1 MVNSVHSDHPASPR
15 HRRVRSMDA
24 LSVSHSSDEEDEDR
38 VLFRKSRERERWKSA
53 ALLSQPS
60 DAGDLAN
67 TVVNMPDII
76 ISNNGVDVFVER
88 ASVKSGSVAH
98 SPRKFTGQTSE
109 VVSDVVSG
117 QALSGGHA
125 EDGTTSPPTSPR
137 GRRRRELRKL
147 LTMQENDPEL
157 LPDDP
162 NNFFGFQEKQKN
174 AEAAS
179 KRALPLIKTRK
190 FKVWFMIAVGQL
202 IAILIG
208 TMILVYGDRSV
219 KQTFQLWRWFYLI
232 ALLPAGWLLAN
243 LLTLLLIVLV
253 EKTMMTVVNALYFA
267 YALRKHIRWVMRA
280 LNIFLCWTL
289 MMTIQTQAQ
298 DSGVNQVYEWIAR
311 LLGCVIVFTLG
322 NLVKRL
328 LAKMMALKFHA
339 TSHHSKMTESLRKEH
354 YLKAL
359 LRPRM
364 RALQNEENQG
374 NSKLNFLPWKK
385 ASRENY
391 EIDIKIDDTLKS
403 DDEDPSR
410 SRPADAPHDMRALPL
425 PQFSMKSEDVDP
437 HKRARMI
444 NNLSKLEHY
453 VRKSTFSVTFR
464 DELNRVEESNLN
476 SEMEVNRVAYY
487 LFWNVK
493 ADMATR
499 YIQMSDLENFL
510 YPAEIPQ
517 AFETFDVDKDGKIS
531 LMDCAAAVGQIY
543 KERSNLASTLRDARS
558 INKTLEVL
566 IGLSVHVLF
575 IFFYLMI
582 FNTGGSITD
591 AWISFSGILLAFSFL
606 FAGAAQIAFENII
619 FLYSVRSYV
628 TGDILLVDG
637 DYLEVT
643 EMSIN
648 YTCFS
653 SDINR
658 KVWIPNNIIR
668 QKTFVNLSD
677 SGSKFEAYGI
687 LVDFDSD
694 PTLLTEIEDMLARL
708 HKESPK
714 EYGPSYRCKYSDSV
728 DPFKVKIQVLI
739 EYTHPGIDLRRT
751 AFARSAVL
759 EKIAEILRA
768 RGIPYTLPAIRGENP
783 QEPGATIDVEKTET
797 KIQQPTQPTRRN
809 PLNVLR
815 NRGMAARLSGQGDP
829 PTE

>member
-1 MVNSVHSDHPASPR
+1 M
-15 HRRVRSMDA
+15 
-24 LSVSHSSDEEDEDR
+24 
-38 VLFRKSRERERWKSA
+38 
-53 ALLSQPS
+53 
-60 DAGDLAN
+60 
-67 TVVNMPDII
+67 
-76 ISNNGVDVFVER
+76 
-88 ASVKSGSVAH
+88 
-98 SPRKFTGQTSE
+98 
-109 VVSDVVSG
+109 SDVASG

-125 EDGTTSPPTSPR
+125 EDGTTSLPTSPR
-137 GRRRRELRKL
+137 GRRRDLRKL
-147 LTMQENDPEL
+147 LTMQDDDPAL
-157 LPDDP
+157 LPEDP

-179 KRALPLIKTRK
+179 NQKPPLIRTRK
-190 FKVWFMIAVGQL
+190 FRVWFMIAVGQL
-202 IAILIG
+202 VAILIG

-219 KQTFQLWRWFYLI
+219 KQDFQLWRWFYLI
-232 ALLPAGWLLAN
+232 ALLPAGWVLAN
-243 LLTLLLIVLV
+243 LLTLLFIVLV

-298 DSGVNQVYEWIAR
+298 DKGVNQVYEWIAR
-311 LLGCVIVFTLG
+311 VLGCIIVFTLG
-322 NLVKRL
+322 NLLKRL

-339 TSHHSKMTESLRKEH
+339 TSHHAKMTESLRKEH

-364 RALQNEENQG
+364 KALKNEEEKQG
-374 NSKLNFLPWKK
+374 NLKLNFLQPWRKLSQ
-385 ASRENY
+385 ANY
-391 EIDIKIDDTLKS
+391 DIDIKIDNGLRS
-403 DDEDPSR
+403 DDEDPSK

-425 PQFSMKSEDVDP
+425 PQFSMKSDDIDP

-464 DELNRVEESNLN
+464 DELNRLEESKLN
-476 SEMEVNRVAYY
+476 TEMEVNRVAYY
-487 LFWNVK
+487 LFWNIK
-493 ADMATR
+493 ADMTAR
-499 YIQMSDLENFL
+499 YIQKSDLEDFL

-531 LMDCAAAVGQIY
+531 LMDCAAAVGHIY

-558 INKTLEVL
+558 INKTLEIL
-566 IGLSVHVLF
+566 IGITIHVLF

-606 FAGAAQIAFENII
+606 FAGAAQVAFENII
-619 FLYSVRSYV
+619 FLYSVRSYL

-648 YTCFS
+648 YTCFN

-677 SGSKFEAYGI
+677 SGSKFESYSI

-694 PTLLTEIEDMLARL
+694 PTLLTEIENALAQL
-708 HKESPK
+708 HKDSPK

-739 EYTHPGIDLRRT
+739 HYTHAGIDLRRT
-751 AFARSAVL
+751 ALARSAVL

-783 QEPGATIDVEKTET
+783 EEPGAIIDAEKNET
-797 KIQQPTQPTRRN
+797 DIKQPTESKRRN

-815 NRGMAARLSGQGDP
+815 NRGMAARFAGQSDP